1 MIKVSSD
8 KELVRE
14 IERISFNLA
23 PDKEWSIRMAAMQ
36 RLEGLVLGGILI
48 FFQKILAAI
57 YRILV
62 LV

>member
-1 MIKVSSD
+1 VIKVSSD

-36 RLEGLVLGGILI
+36 RLEGIILGGMVI
-48 FFQKILAAI
+48 FFRKNKF
-57 YRILV
+57 
-62 LV
+62 